1 MVFPYEGSE
10 KNRICSILLV
20 LRLYDSRKMVM
31 SDIGIS
37 QFSAVDA
44 SLGYLYQVRSALLW
58 TLRRLRIEPDFL
70 VGVETLDDVTFETM
84 GGDPKDL
91 LQTKHHQTG
100 TGSLTDASPDLW
112 KTLRIW
118 FEGHASGAIP
128 AAANLYL
135 VTTAT
140 APEGTAAS
148 RLRAFQRDV
157 MAAQQALDTTASS
170 STNKTN
176 DKAYRAYLAASAT
189 ERTAI
194 LRKVVVLD
202 AAPCV
207 TDLEGELRQEV
218 YWAVEREHH
227 SAFLERLE
235 GWWVRR
241 VLRQLTDATGEQIG
255 SVELELQMSDLRE
268 QFKQE
273 SLPIDDD
280 LLEFTLDDATRAAHE
295 NSIFVRQLELIKTG
309 KRRMAAAI
317 RDYYRAFEQRSR
329 WLRDDLV
336 VGMDLTKY
344 EKRLTDEWELVFE
357 AMRDDLGDNATDEA
371 KATAARSVLAWVE
384 RTTIPIRP
392 KVTEPFVS
400 RGSFHMLSDELRI
413 GWHPEFLDRLAMLLS
428 ARGDYTT

>member
-1 MVFPYEGSE
+1 
-10 KNRICSILLV
+10 
-20 LRLYDSRKMVM
+20 M
-31 SDIGIS
+31 SDKVIP

-58 TLRRLRIEPDFL
+58 TLRRLKIEPGFL
-70 VGVETLDDVTFETM
+70 VGVETLDDVTFETT

-91 LQTKHHQTG
+91 IQAKHHRKG
-100 TGSLTDASPDLW
+100 AGSLTDASPDLW

-118 FEGHASGAIP
+118 FEGHASGVIP
-128 AAANLYL
+128 AAANFYL

-140 APEGTAAS
+140 APDGTAAA
-148 RLRAFQRDV
+148 RLRASMRDV
-157 MAAQQALDTTASS
+157 AAAQQALDATASS
-170 STNKTN
+170 STSKTN
-176 DKAYRAYLAASAT
+176 AAAYKAYFAASAS

-194 LRKVVVLD
+194 LDKVVLLD
-202 AAPCV
+202 AAPSV
-207 TDLEGELRQEV
+207 TDLDGELRQEV
-218 YWAVEREHH
+218 YWAVDREYH

-235 GWWVRR
+235 GWWLRR
-241 VLRQLTDATGEQIG
+241 VLRQLTDVTGERIG

-280 LLEFTLDDATRAAHE
+280 LLEFTLDDATKVTHE
-295 NSIFVRQLELIKTG
+295 NSTFVRQLELVKAG
-309 KRRMAAAI
+309 KRRIAAAI

-329 WLRDDLV
+329 WIRDDLV

-344 EKRLTDEWELVFE
+344 DTRLTDEWEMVFE
-357 AMRDDLGDNATDEA
+357 AMRDELGDAATDEA
-371 KATAARSVLAWVE
+371 KETAARSVLAWAE

-400 RGSFHMLSDELRI
+400 RGSFHMLSDEARI
-413 GWHPEFLDRLAMLLS
+413 GWHLEFLDRLALRLS
-428 ARGDYTT
+428 TKEGTT